1 MEDQN
6 YTIKDIAR
14 MAGVSAGTVDR
25 VLHNRGD
32 VSPKSK
38 AKVQKVLDEIHY
50 QPNVFAIGLA
60 AKKKYSFICLIPY
73 YIEHDY
79 WHSVVGGIERARQ
92 ELRPFNVS
100 VNYLCYH
107 HGDEESYREACCA
120 IKDSSVDAVLIAPN
134 FREETLLLTAYLQ
147 ENKIAYA
154 FVDFNMEE
162 VDALTYIGQDSY
174 KSGYIAAKILMRNYS
189 VGEGQELV
197 LFLSNNK
204 DNPAEIQM
212 QRRLKGFMSYITE
225 EYNNLTIHEVVLN
238 KSNQENNQQT
248 LDEFFQAHPK
258 AVLGVV
264 FNSRVYQLGE
274 YLRHTGRS
282 MKGLIGYDLLKANV
296 DLLKSGDVHYL
307 IGQRPGLQGYCGVKA
322 LCDHVVFK
330 KTVDSV
336 KYMPIDILIKEN
348 IDFYFEFV

>member
-1 MEDQN
+1 MEDPN
-6 YTIKDIAR
+6 YTIKEIAS

-32 VSPKSK
+32 VSPHSK

-79 WHSVVGGIERARQ
+79 WYSVASGIERARQ
-92 ELRPFNVS
+92 ELRPFNIS
-100 VNYLCYH
+100 VDYLYYH
-107 HGDEESYREACCA
+107 YGDKNSYLEACRN
-120 IKDSSVDAVLIAPN
+120 IEKSEVDAALIAPN
-134 FREETLLLTAYLQ
+134 FREETLALTACL
-147 ENKIAYA
+147 EKKNVAYA

-162 VDALTYIGQDSY
+162 ANALAYVGQDSY

-189 VGEGQELV
+189 EGEEQELV

-212 QRRLKGFMSYITE
+212 QRRLEGFMSYICE
-225 EYNNLTIHEVVLN
+225 EYQKLVIHEVILN
-238 KSNQENNQQT
+238 KCNREDNQKT
-248 LDEFFQAHPK
+248 LNVFFQAYAK
-258 AVLGVV
+258 ATLGVV

-274 YLRHTGRS
+274 YLRNTGRS

-296 DLLKSGDVHYL
+296 ELLKSGDVHYL
-307 IGQRPGLQGYCGVKA
+307 IGQRPELQGYCGVKA
-322 LCDHVVFK
+322 LCSHVVFK
-330 KTVDSV
+330 RSVDPV

>member
-32 VSPKSK
+32 VSSKSK

-60 AKKKYSFICLIPY
+60 AKKKYTFICLIPY

-107 HGDEESYREACCA
+107 HGDKKSYQEACHT
-120 IKDSSVDAVLIAPN
+120 IRDSSVDAVLIAPN
-134 FREETLLLTAYLQ
+134 FREETIELTSYLQ

-162 VDALTYIGQDSY
+162 ANALTYIGQDSY

-189 VGEGQELV
+189 LGEGQELV

-204 DNPAEIQM
+204 NNPAEIQM

-225 EYNNLTIHEVVLN
+225 EYDNLTIHEVVLN
-238 KSNQENNQQT
+238 KSNQGNNQQT

-258 AVLGVV
+258 AVLGIV

-274 YLRHTGRS
+274 YLRHAEHS

-330 KTVDSV
+330 KSVYSV